1 MNNSKQLNYCFF
13 FTVVCKM
20 IELGVCVCV
29 CVRVCVCVCVYV
41 KAVLLCRKKK
51 KWPQLPVY
59 LNLPL

>member
-29 CVRVCVCVCVYV
+29 CVRVCVCVCVC
-41 KAVLLCRKKK
+41 KGSFAVQEKK